1 MRAMLLTLA
10 FLASTGCGYHVAGKA
25 TLLPKGIETIAVPP
39 FASNVTQYRL
49 PDQLASAIS
58 HELTTRTRYH
68 VLPSTA
74 EADAVL
80 NGNINSVISFPTVS
94 DPATG
99 RATSVMVQVVLS
111 VTLTERKTGHVL
123 YRRNNFLTKDYYEI
137 STDPHQSFDES
148 GPAFRRLSD
157 TVAREVVSG
166 IVENF

>member
-1 MRAMLLTLA
+1 VRHVLLCLTL
-10 FLASTGCGYHVAGKA
+10 LSCGGCGYHVAGKA
-25 TLLPKGIETIAVPP
+25 TLMPKGIETIAVPP
-39 FASNVTQYRL
+39 FASNATQYRL

-58 HELTTRTRYH
+58 HEFTTRTRYH
-68 VLPSTA
+68 VSVSPA

-80 NGNINSVISFPTVS
+80 NGTIISVGSFPTVS

-148 GPAFRRLSD
+148 GPAFRRVSEIA
-157 TVAREVVSG
+157 AREVVSG
-166 IVENF
+166 IMENF